1 MKDSDLIGKVHNAVY
16 HQCMNR
22 GYAAVVD
29 VLVDIGV
36 LTKAKV
42 EDWRFGKIPY
52 LEAACS
58 CNLRQ
63 LKLILKEIRA
73 YSVKAGYKPS
83 FCYYKR
89 WGTKKKNGQ
98 GKKPVIPL
106 KFSKSGNEA
115 LEKMY
120 ATHYVKKEF
129 FEKREENDFHDN
141 NNENH
146 SNL

>member
-16 HQCMNR
+16 QQYTKR

-36 LTKAKV
+36 LTKAKL
-42 EDWRFGKIPY
+42 EDWRFGKISY
-52 LEAACS
+52 LEIACS

-63 LKLILKEIRA
+63 LNLILKEIRA

-89 WGTKKKNGQ
+89 WGTKKKTDK
-98 GKKPVIPL
+98 GKSLLYHCGSAKVAML
-106 KFSKSGNEA
+106 
-115 LEKMY
+115 
-120 ATHYVKKEF
+120 H
-129 FEKREENDFHDN
+129 
-141 NNENH
+141 
-146 SNL
+146 

>member
-1 MKDSDLIGKVHNAVY
+1 MKDSDLIGKVHSAVY
-16 HQCMNR
+16 QQCMNR
-22 GYAAVVD
+22 GYAAVAD
-29 VLVDIGV
+29 VLVDVGV
-36 LTKAKV
+36 LTKAKL
-42 EDWRFGKIPY
+42 EEWRFGKIPY

-63 LKLILKEIRA
+63 LNLILKEMRV
-73 YSVKAGYKPS
+73 YSEKSGYKPS

-106 KFSKSGNEA
+106 RFSKSGNA
-115 LEKMY
+115 SLEKTY

-129 FEKREENDFHDN
+129 FSKKEEKTFCEEA
-141 NNENH
+141 ENFTD
-146 SNL
+146 